1 MTFILTGL
9 LILSALARRKL
20 TLSVF
25 DQLNVVYIKECIMIY
40 TVIIG
45 INDYIPQNFFPIFV
59 FSYLSWILLLYLIG
73 RFFSERYYS
82 AVNKMCLW
90 LETGSTSLRII
101 MIIFG
106 LVLVIFLMGGLTTGG
121 GDARLLLAKQLR
133 VIEPIYLFAQQLAIY
148 ALLYKFIILKKRW
161 YVILILA
168 MLIPLF
174 YVGGKS
180 TIMVVAYAV
189 NYLVFRNFMKVS
201 IFSIFVLIA
210 IITIGITASIFIN
223 YDINNVI
230 GALELLIFRIQM
242 DSDIYFL
249 YFQQGFGSSVNITS
263 GLAYLFGP
271 IFKLLGFGYMVEMNI
286 GAQLSS
292 LVFGKQ
298 VFTGPNA
305 HLPFVL
311 YSLSS
316 IEAVVFS
323 GAIYFFLTAIFMI
336 HVFKG
341 TGKDFISATFIAL
354 SISIFN
360 RYNFDPPALTLLIVE
375 LVLFSMLLRV
385 IRTIVY
391 KPK

>member
-1 MTFILTGL
+1 MTFILLGL

-20 TLSVF
+20 TLSIF
-25 DQLNVVYIKECIMIY
+25 DQLNMVYIKECIMIY
-40 TVIIG
+40 TIIIG
-45 INDYIPQNFFPIFV
+45 INDYIPQNFFPFIA

-73 RFFSERYYS
+73 RFFSETYYT
-82 AVNKMCLW
+82 AVNKMCSW
-90 LETGSTSLRII
+90 LESGSTSLRIV

-106 LVLVIFLMGGLTTGG
+106 LVLVIFLMVGLVTGG
-121 GDARLLLAKQLR
+121 GDARLLLAKELR

-148 ALLYKFIILKKRW
+148 ALLYKFLILKKRW
-161 YVILILA
+161 YIILILS

-180 TIMVVAYAV
+180 TIMIVLYAV

-201 IFSIFVLIA
+201 IFSIFVLI
-210 IITIGITASIFIN
+210 ITVVTGISVSIFIN
-223 YDINNVI
+223 YDINSVI
-230 GALELLIFRIQM
+230 GALELLMFRMQM

-249 YFQQGFGSSVNITS
+249 YFQQGFGSSVNLTS
-263 GLAYLFGP
+263 GVAYLFGP
-271 IFKLLGFGYMVEMNI
+271 IFKLLGLGYMVEMNI

-292 LVFGKQ
+292 LVLGKQ
-298 VFTGPNA
+298 VITGPNA

-316 IEAVVFS
+316 IESVVFS

-336 HVFKG
+336 YIFKG

-354 SISIFN
+354 SVTVLN

-375 LVLFSMLLRV
+375 LVLFSVLLRV
-385 IRTIVY
+385 IRTLVY